1 MIEILIVDDERHV
14 REGLRDLVPWASL
27 GVEVCGIADDGE
39 SALHFLA
46 ERRVDILLT
55 DVRMTHLNG
64 IELSRRAR
72 LLYPEIKIVFISGY
86 GDTEYLKAALQLSAV
101 DYVFKPVNLEE
112 VARVIQKVA
121 VMVEEER
128 VAHARS
134 AYLEALAE
142 ESLPLLR
149 DEFLRDWT
157 SGAFASQEDWRAPAR
172 FVRLEVQGPWLPV
185 TLQAEDARHRNLSG
199 VMLRRL
205 LAERLEGALSIPRQH
220 TLSVLWPCG
229 GEDAP
234 ALLPALEDA
243 RRALREEYQVALV
256 AGVGV
261 ETADPLRIPAALQAA
276 QDALKK
282 RFFHQEQ
289 SILFLDGEEEPEP
302 SACAMPR
309 LPLLQMEER
318 LLAADREGLLALVR
332 AAFERFAAL
341 QGKTRYARA
350 AMMHIAL
357 HCAQALAALGL
368 SAECLPV
375 LELFLE
381 AGTLRQMEHALSE
394 WLGEAVARVAALDDR
409 PHQAVVRDVCAYI
422 RAHPGGHITLD
433 SLAQRVHHAPTYLS
447 ALFKRETG
455 GTVGDF
461 LLTCRMERAMSLL
474 RDTNDTVL
482 AIARTVGYADAAHF
496 TRLFK
501 RSCGMTPQQY
511 RKQAAR

>member
-14 REGLRDLVPWASL
+14 REGLRDLMPWSSL

-39 SALHFLA
+39 SALDILVA
-46 ERRVDILLT
+46 TRADILLT
-55 DVRMTHLNG
+55 DVRMTHMNG
-64 IELSRRAR
+64 IELGRRACA
-72 LLYPEIKIVFISGY
+72 LYPEMKVVFISGY
-86 GDTEYLKAALQLSAV
+86 GDAEYLKAALQLGAV

-121 VMVEEER
+121 AVVETER
-128 VAHARS
+128 GTCAHN

-157 SGAFASQEDWRAPAR
+157 GGAFASAEDWRASAS
-172 FVRLEVQGPWLPV
+172 FVRLRVQGPWLPV

-199 VMLRRL
+199 VMLRRML
-205 LAERLEGALSIPRQH
+205 GERLEGVLSVPRQH

-229 GEDAP
+229 GENAP
-234 ALLPALEDA
+234 ALIPALEAA
-243 RRALREEYQVALV
+243 RLALRREHQVVLI

-261 ETADPLRIPAALQAA
+261 ETEDPLRVPAALQAA

-282 RFFHQEQ
+282 RFFDQER
-289 SILFLDGEEEPEP
+289 SILFFEEAEASEP
-302 SACAMPR
+302 SACAAPR
-309 LPLLQMEER
+309 QPLLQMEER
-318 LLAADREGLLALVR
+318 LLAADHAGLLALVR
-332 AAFERFAAL
+332 TTLERIAAAGGEIRN
-341 QGKTRYARA
+341 ART
-350 AMMHIAL
+350 AMMHITL
-357 HCAQALAALGL
+357 HCAQALSTLGL
-368 SAECLPV
+368 QAECLPT
-375 LELFLE
+375 LEFYLE
-381 AGTLRQMEHALSE
+381 ACALRQMEHALSE
-394 WLGEAVARVAALDDR
+394 WLDGAVAQVAALDDR

-422 RAHPGGHITLD
+422 RAHPGEHITLD
-433 SLAQRVHHAPTYLS
+433 SLAQRVHHASTYLS

-461 LLTCRMERAMSLL
+461 LLTCRMEKAMCLL

-482 AIARTVGYADAAHF
+482 ANAQTVGYADAAHF

>member
-1 MIEILIVDDERHV
+1 
-14 REGLRDLVPWASL
+14 
-27 GVEVCGIADDGE
+27 
-39 SALHFLA
+39 
-46 ERRVDILLT
+46 
-55 DVRMTHLNG
+55 G

-72 LLYPEIKIVFISGY
+72 ALYPEMKIVFISGY
-86 GDTEYLKAALQLSAV
+86 GDAEYLKAALQLGAV

-121 VMVEEER
+121 AMVEAER
-128 VAHARS
+128 STRAHG

-157 SGAFASQEDWRAPAR
+157 GGAFASPEAWRASAD
-172 FVRLEVQGPWLPV
+172 FVRLEIQGPWLPV

-205 LAERLEGALSIPRQH
+205 LGERLGGALSVPRQH

-234 ALLPALEDA
+234 ALIPDLEAA
-243 RRALREEYQVALV
+243 RQALREDYQVTLV

-261 ETADPLRIPAALQAA
+261 ETADPLRVPAALQAA
-276 QDALKK
+276 QDALQK
-282 RFFHQEQ
+282 RFFHQERNL
-289 SILFLDGEEEPEP
+289 LFFEEEEAPEP
-302 SACAMPR
+302 SACASPR

-318 LLAADREGLLALVR
+318 LLAADRAGLLALVR
-332 AAFERFAAL
+332 TTSERFAAAS
-341 QGKTRYARA
+341 GEIRHARA
-350 AMMHIAL
+350 AMMHVVL
-357 HCAQALAALGL
+357 HCAQALSALGL
-368 SAECLPV
+368 QAECLPT
-375 LELFLE
+375 LEFFLE
-381 AGTLRQMEHALSE
+381 ACALRQKEHALSE
-394 WLGEAVARVAALDDR
+394 WLDEAVAQVAALDDR
-409 PHQAVVRDVCAYI
+409 PHQAAVRDVCAYI
-422 RAHPGGHITLD
+422 RAHPGEHITLD

-474 RDTNDTVL
+474 RESNDTVL
-482 AIARTVGYADAAHF
+482 AIAQAVGYADAAHF

-511 RKQAAR
+511 RKQATR